1 MSPESVGLV
10 GVLVLLTLLTLRMP
24 VGLCLA
30 LVGFLGSACLGS
42 WSASFSFLGLAA
54 YKTAT
59 NYGLIVIPLFILMG
73 QTTKHAGIGA
83 EIYQAFYRWLGFL
96 PGGLGVATIASCAGF
111 SAVSGS
117 SLATTATMGMVA
129 LPEMKKFHYD
139 DSFATGCLAAG
150 GSLGILFPPSTVM
163 IIYCVLTGQA
173 IGPVFIA
180 GIVPGLLLTALFI
193 VVIFIISKKRPA
205 DCPSGRQFS
214 LAEKVL
220 ALKNIWGIFGLVG
233 LVLGGLYGGWFT
245 PTEAAAM
252 ASSGALLVA
261 FAKGRFS
268 WELFQKVLS
277 ETTLVSGAIFLVL
290 IGANVFGYFLTLT
303 QLPEQLASW
312 ATSTSAN
319 PHLILLALICV
330 YIVLGCFL
338 EGMAIMVLTLPVVFP
353 IVMGLGF
360 DPIWFGI
367 IIVLVMEMSLVTPP
381 LGMNVIMINGI
392 AADVPLGKIY
402 RGVLPFWLA
411 MVVCILFLTLFPEIA
426 LFLTR

>member
-1 MSPESVGLV
+1 
-10 GVLVLLTLLTLRMP
+10 
-24 VGLCLA
+24 
-30 LVGFLGSACLGS
+30 
-42 WSASFSFLGLAA
+42 
-54 YKTAT
+54 
-59 NYGLIVIPLFILMG
+59 
-73 QTTKHAGIGA
+73 
-83 EIYQAFYRWLGFL
+83 
-96 PGGLGVATIASCAGF
+96 
-111 SAVSGS
+111 
-117 SLATTATMGMVA
+117 
-129 LPEMKKFHYD
+129 MKKFHYD